1 MDVILILS
9 RIIHVGSA
17 MIWFGGAIVSS
28 FFLQPTVAALGMQ
41 AQPFIEH
48 LMVRRRM
55 GVMFPIVA
63 ALTILSGAVLY
74 WRDSNG
80 LQAAWITSPTGL
92 AFTIGGLAAIGAF
105 VLGGILIGPGVG
117 EQAAVAREL
126 AESKAEPTAE
136 QNARLARAA
145 GKLKLA
151 GRIDF
156 PLLLLAGLTM
166 AVTRYL

>member
-9 RIIHVGSA
+9 RIIHVGGA

-48 LMVRRRM
+48 LMVRRKM

-63 ALTILSGAVLY
+63 GLTILSGAVLY

-92 AFTIGGLAAIGAF
+92 AYTIGGLAAIGAF
-105 VLGGILIGPGVG
+105 VLGGILIGPAVG

-136 QNARLARAA
+136 QNARLVRAA

-151 GRIDF
+151 GRIDL

-166 AVTRYL
+166 AVARYL